1 VPTEKLRINYFW
13 HELRYS
19 LDIMFSPSHGTSTP
33 SNPAVEVD
41 NGMMV
46 LAVALQPLEPS
57 MGFSI
62 SYASTGREAF
72 ELLKVLRFDLL
83 VVSPDL
89 PDMSVWTLVETV
101 KQFWPWQRWALVA
114 PQASDEM
121 VKLAGEQGA
130 IGVFSKFPS
139 LVQKRGS
146 AVRGRMRFGWPEPD
160 PAESLVVWE
169 ASATMQRAIGKR
181 HAS

>member
-1 VPTEKLRINYFW
+1 
-13 HELRYS
+13 
-19 LDIMFSPSHGTSTP
+19 
-33 SNPAVEVD
+33 
-41 NGMMV
+41 
-46 LAVALQPLEPS
+46 

-62 SYASTGREAF
+62 SYASSGREAF
-72 ELLKVLRFDLL
+72 ELLRVLRFDLL

-89 PDMSVWTLVETV
+89 PDMSVWTLVESV

-114 PQASDEM
+114 PQAADEI
-121 VKLAGEQGA
+121 VKRAGEQGA

-139 LVQKRGS
+139 LFRKRGS
-146 AVRGRMRFGWPEPD
+146 AVRGRMRFDWPEPD

-169 ASATMQRAIGKR
+169 ASATLKSSIGRR